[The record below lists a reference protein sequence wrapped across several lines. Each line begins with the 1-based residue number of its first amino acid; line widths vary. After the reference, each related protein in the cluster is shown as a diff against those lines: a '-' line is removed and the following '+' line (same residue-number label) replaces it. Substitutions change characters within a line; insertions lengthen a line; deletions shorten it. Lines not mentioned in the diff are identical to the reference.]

1 MPRRVYPSARPTR
14 RALEDLGSDSELVH
28 TPVDEIEELELR
40 IEGLREAIRRSRR
53 LMLAGQA
60 CAVVGPALL
69 VCLLL
74 GLLGFTPTAMI
85 IGIALGVGGVV
96 LMGSSKSSTEELE
109 LSLKQTE
116 AARSAAID
124 ALELVEIGG

>member
-1 MPRRVYPSARPTR
+1 
-14 RALEDLGSDSELVH
+14 
-28 TPVDEIEELELR
+28 VDEIEELELR
-40 IEGLREAIRRSRR
+40 IEELRDAIRRSRR

-60 CAVVGPALL
+60 CAVLGPAMLL
-69 VCLLL
+69 CLLI
-74 GLLGFTPTAMI
+74 GLLSFTPTAMI

-96 LMGSSKSSTEELE
+96 LMGSSKSSTDELT
-109 LSLKQTE
+109 LSLKQAE

>member
-1 MPRRVYPSARPTR
+1 M
-14 RALEDLGSDSELVH
+14 
-28 TPVDEIEELELR
+28 DEIEELELR
-40 IEGLREAIRRSRR
+40 IEELREAIRRSRR

-69 VCLLL
+69 LCLLI
-74 GLLGFTPTAMI
+74 GLLRFTPTAMI

-109 LSLKQTE
+109 LSLRQTE

>member
-1 MPRRVYPSARPTR
+1 LMLRRVGPSAGRRGKPLKTR
-14 RALEDLGSDSELVH
+14 AGSH
-28 TPVDEIEELELR
+28 PVDEIEELELR
-40 IEGLREAIRRSRR
+40 IEELREAIRRSRR

-60 CAVVGPALL
+60 CAVIGPALL
-69 VCLLL
+69 VCLLI
-74 GLLGFTPTAMI
+74 GLVGFTTTAVI

-109 LSLKQTE
+109 RSLKQTE

-124 ALELVEIGG
+124 ALELVEIGD

>member
-1 MPRRVYPSARPTR
+1 M
-14 RALEDLGSDSELVH
+14 
-28 TPVDEIEELELR
+28 DEIEELELR
-40 IEGLREAIRRSRR
+40 IEELREAIRRSRR
-53 LMLAGQA
+53 LMSAGQA

-69 VCLLL
+69 LCLLL
-74 GLLGFTPTAMI
+74 GLLSFTPTAVI

-109 LSLKQTE
+109 RSLRRTE

-124 ALELVEIGG
+124 ALELVEVGG

>member
-1 MPRRVYPSARPTR
+1 M
-14 RALEDLGSDSELVH
+14 
-28 TPVDEIEELELR
+28 DEIEELELR
-40 IEGLREAIRRSRR
+40 IEELREAIRRSRR

-60 CAVVGPALL
+60 CAIVGPALL
-69 VCLLL
+69 LCLLI
-74 GLLGFTPTAMI
+74 GLLRFTPTAMI

-109 LSLKQTE
+109 RSLRQTE

>member
-1 MPRRVYPSARPTR
+1 VRGPERRSARQ
-14 RALEDLGSDSELVH
+14 ALEDFGSDSEPVH
-28 TPVDEIEELELR
+28 TSVDEIEELELR
-40 IEGLREAIRRSRR
+40 IEELREAIRRSRR

-60 CAVVGPALL
+60 CAVAGPALL
-69 VCLLL
+69 VCLSI

-109 LSLKQTE
+109 RSLRQTE
-116 AARSAAID
+116 AARRAAID